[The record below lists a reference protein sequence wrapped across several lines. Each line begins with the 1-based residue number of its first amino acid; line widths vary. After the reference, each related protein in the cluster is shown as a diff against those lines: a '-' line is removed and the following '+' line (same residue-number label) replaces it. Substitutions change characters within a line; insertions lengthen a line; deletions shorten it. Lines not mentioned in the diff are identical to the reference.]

1 MHSPRT
7 TDNKIEAFK
16 LVSRSRMFRRT
27 VSRIDTKGNKGME
40 ERNDRKAKV
49 NSKRTVNFVHIYGT
63 LRVSRTM
70 FGERKR
76 AKALIEVNAKKEIR
90 TTEFCRRID
99 RNEVRT
105 RTQEEDISQ
114 SADSWHRSVIN

>member
-1 MHSPRT
+1 
-7 TDNKIEAFK
+7 
-16 LVSRSRMFRRT
+16 
-27 VSRIDTKGNKGME
+27 ME

-70 FGERKR
+70 FVRKKERKR
-76 AKALIEVNAKKEIR
+76 EKALIEVNAKKEIG
-90 TTEFCRRID
+90 TTGYCRRID

-105 RTQEEDISQ
+105 GIQEEGISQ
-114 SADSWHRSVIN
+114 EERNYGVCEEDGERKGGPKGLLVPDYMKREGGNGMQKQNE